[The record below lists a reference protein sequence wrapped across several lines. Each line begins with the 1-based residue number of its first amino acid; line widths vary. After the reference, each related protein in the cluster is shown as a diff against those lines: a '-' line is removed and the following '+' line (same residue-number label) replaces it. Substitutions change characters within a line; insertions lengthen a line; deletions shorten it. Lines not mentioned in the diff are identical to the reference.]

1 MADGYKFKPQGEAG
15 MRKIVKDLRQGV
27 DNLRGA
33 HKLFSAVI
41 GAGGIT
47 IRDGG
52 GLTVTDLVSRLL
64 TLAPG
69 SFSVYTLD
77 GTAIGITPPFTSI
90 DPGTLLVG
98 GLDGFGRVKWDDSND
113 RMQLLSTTGRI
124 SIEHFTT
131 AAAANAVLDAVTG
144 VVSRS
149 TSSARY
155 KQDIKPAVIDPA
167 DVLKVQGRTWR
178 QRTNVEGM
186 DPDGDTKRRF
196 VGFVAEELYEIPSM
210 RQFVNVDEEGR
221 PDSIETDRLSV
232 ALLEL
237 AKAEHARV
245 DQLEQRADEQQSQI
259 DALTARLEALEAS

>member
-1 MADGYKFKPQGEAG
+1 MADGYQHRPTGEAG
-15 MRKIVKDLRQGV
+15 FRQILKDQQRQI

-33 HKLFSAVI
+33 HKLFSAII

-47 IRDGG
+47 IQDGG
-52 GLTVTDLVSRLL
+52 GLVVTDKVGRLL

-77 GTAIGITPPFTSI
+77 GTPTGITPPFTSI

-98 GLDGFGRVKWDDSND
+98 DLNGFGRVKWDDANT

-124 SIEHFTT
+124 SVEHFTT

-155 KQDIKPAVIDPA
+155 KQDIKPAAIDPA
-167 DVLKVQGRTWR
+167 DVLKIQGRTWR
-178 QRTNVEGM
+178 QRADVEGM
-186 DPDGDTKRRF
+186 DPDADTERRF

-210 RQFVNVDEEGR
+210 RQFVNVDEDGQ
-221 PDSIETDRLSV
+221 PDSIETDRISV

-237 AKAEHARV
+237 AKSQQKQLDVQA
-245 DQLEQRADEQQSQI
+245 DQIAALTKRL
-259 DALTARLEALEAS
+259 DALEGKA